1 MSLLTFDDFVLT
13 QILLYGCENLKPLL
27 VICKRLNN
35 IIQSNNILK
44 ILVKTGL
51 NFKEESKDDDDMGF
65 PHEFIKSKAID
76 EALKNDNVE
85 CLKFVHKLGHPLE
98 YVFLSAIQY
107 DSVECVKYLLTVES
121 CDSFSPANCGTET
134 LRLSGQTNLPR
145 KCDDTQR
152 LSAKQQL
159 HNHQTKINVYNLR
172 NLMRSPKCLKYF
184 IETNRLPPPE
194 DIELGKYLFMVDLEC
209 IKMLYDYG
217 ARYHKDSIIELGEVT
232 FIDIDI
238 LKFAHE
244 HGHPKTLP
252 NCVGYRFEHLKYYC
266 ELGCQLGIRDIRD
279 ATAYIESVKY
289 LHEHDYKFPDDIC
302 DDAAQYNY
310 ESLKFL
316 HEHGYKITQQTLH
329 RACLAQDEKSMEYIH
344 KLGFPLTND
353 MYEEVLRY
361 GYIDTP
367 RVKNYD
373 RFYYLLNNGCQI
385 TEKDVELLKDKYISG
400 CFGDLYQVALDAYN
414 KQKK

>member
-13 QILLYGCENLKPLL
+13 QILLYSCENLKPSL
-27 VICKRLNN
+27 VVCKRTNN

-51 NFKEESKDDDDMGF
+51 KFEEEKNDDDMGF
-65 PHEFIKSKAID
+65 PRDFIKSKAIA
-76 EALKNDNVE
+76 EALKTDNVE
-85 CLKFVHKLGHPLE
+85 CLKFVHKLGHSLE

-121 CDSFSPANCGTET
+121 YEDEQNPREET
-134 LRLSGQTNLPR
+134 KHHLHDHSI
-145 KCDDTQR
+145 KFDTCN
-152 LSAKQQL
+152 L
-159 HNHQTKINVYNLR
+159 HNV
-172 NLMRSPKCLKYF
+172 MCSPKCLKYL

-194 DIELGKYLFMVDLEC
+194 NIELGDYLYMVDLEC

-217 ARYHKDSIIELGEVT
+217 ARYHEDSIIKHGEVT
-232 FIDIDI
+232 FISIDI
-238 LKFAHE
+238 LRFAHE

-252 NCVGYRFEHLKYYC
+252 QCVGYKFQHLKYYY
-266 ELGCQLGIRDIRD
+266 ELGCQLGLQDIRD
-279 ATAYIESVKY
+279 AIAHIESVKY
-289 LHEHDYKFPDDIC
+289 LCEHDYKFPDDIC

-329 RACLAQDEKSMEYIH
+329 RACLAQNEKSMEYIH
-344 KLGFPLTND
+344 KLGFPLTSD

-367 RVKNYD
+367 RIKNYD
-373 RFYYLLNNGCQI
+373 RFYYLLNNECQLTKSVI
-385 TEKDVELLKDKYISG
+385 ELFKDKYISG
-400 CFGDLYQVALDAYN
+400 CFGDLYQVALDAYK
-414 KQKK
+414 KQ

>member
-27 VICKRLNN
+27 VICKRINN

-51 NFKEESKDDDDMGF
+51 NFKEDPKDDDDMGF

-85 CLKFVHKLGHPLE
+85 CLKFVHKLGHSLE
-98 YVFLSAIQY
+98 YVFLSAVQY

-121 CDSFSPANCGTET
+121 CEDS
-134 LRLSGQTNLPR
+134 
-145 KCDDTQR
+145 QR
-152 LSAKQQL
+152 LPMRKVNTRL
-159 HNHQTKINVYNLR
+159 HNHPAKFNVCNLH
-172 NLMRSPKCLKYF
+172 NMMCSPKCLKYF

-217 ARYHKDSIIELGEVT
+217 ARYHKDSIIEHGEVT
-232 FIDIDI
+232 FINIDV

-252 NCVGYRFEHLKYYC
+252 QCVGYRFEHLKYYY
-266 ELGCQLGIRDIRD
+266 ELGCQLGIQDVRD
-279 ATAYIESVKY
+279 ATSYIESVKY
-289 LHEHDYKFPDDIC
+289 LHDHNYKFPDDIC
-302 DDAAQYNY
+302 DDAAQYKY

-344 KLGFPLTND
+344 KLGFPLTSD

-373 RFYYLLNNGCQI
+373 RFYYLLNNGCPI
-385 TEKDVELLKDKYISG
+385 TKNVIELLKDKYISG